1 MNMENRTEDRGEI
14 TRQLIS
20 IKEGDK
26 DAYQMLY
33 NLVYDHLRN
42 IAIRELNRES
52 GMHTLGKTDLV
63 HESFIKLVDQSTVD
77 WQDRRHFFGISARAM
92 RQILID
98 YARKKMAKKRGGEA
112 SHHTLNEDI
121 MKSSLHAEELIGI
134 SDGLDQLRLVDERL
148 AELVDLRFF
157 AGLPIEE
164 IAVLMDASR
173 STVHRDWIKARG
185 WLYSY
190 LKDQGT

>member
-1 MNMENRTEDRGEI
+1 MAMDNNGEHRGEI

-20 IKEGDK
+20 IKDGDK
-26 DAYQMLY
+26 VAYEKLY
-33 NLVYDHLRN
+33 GLVYDHLRN

-63 HESFIKLVDQSTVD
+63 HESFLKLIDQSTID

-98 YARKKMAKKRGGEA
+98 YARKKMAKKRGGDV
-112 SHHTLNEDI
+112 SHMTLNEDI
-121 MKSSLHAEELIGI
+121 MKSSMQAEELIEI
-134 SDGLDQLRLVDERL
+134 NDGLEELRKVDERL
-148 AELVDLRFF
+148 AEVVDLRFF

-164 IAVLMDASR
+164 IAELMDSSR
-173 STVHRDWIKARG
+173 STIHRDWIKARA
-185 WLYSY
+185 WLYTY
-190 LKDQGT
+190 LKEQQK

>member
-1 MNMENRTEDRGEI
+1 MDNNGEHRGEI

-20 IKEGDK
+20 IKDGDK
-26 DAYQMLY
+26 VAYEKLY
-33 NLVYDHLRN
+33 GLVYDHLRN

-63 HESFIKLVDQSTVD
+63 HESFLKLIDQSTID

-98 YARKKMAKKRGGEA
+98 YARKKMAKKRGGDV
-112 SHHTLNEDI
+112 SHMTLNEDI
-121 MKSSLHAEELIGI
+121 MKSSMQAEELIEI
-134 SDGLDQLRLVDERL
+134 NDGLEELRKVDERL
-148 AELVDLRFF
+148 AEVVDLRFF

-164 IAVLMDASR
+164 IAELMDSSR
-173 STVHRDWIKARG
+173 STIHRDWIKARA
-185 WLYSY
+185 WLYTY
-190 LKDQGT
+190 LKEQQK

>member
-1 MNMENRTEDRGEI
+1 MVMDNGAEHRGEI

-20 IKEGDK
+20 IKDGDK
-26 DAYQMLY
+26 EAYQKLY
-33 NLVYDHLRN
+33 GLVYDHLRN

-63 HESFIKLVDQSTVD
+63 HESFIKLIDQSTID

-98 YARKKMAKKRGGEA
+98 YARKKMAKKRGGDV
-112 SHHTLNEDI
+112 SHLTLNEDI
-121 MKSSLHAEELIGI
+121 MKSSMQAEELIEI
-134 SDGLDQLRLVDERL
+134 NDGLEELRKVDERL
-148 AELVDLRFF
+148 AEVVDLRFF

-164 IAVLMDASR
+164 IAELMDSSR
-173 STVHRDWIKARG
+173 STIHRDWIKARA
-185 WLYSY
+185 WLYTY
-190 LKDQGT
+190 LKEQSK